1 MPILYVG
8 KRFRRSYINRLEE
21 ESVKQNAHQTIPFM
35 KLSGSGNDFI
45 LIDNRKRMLDA
56 KRASALSAKLCT
68 HRMSVGGDGLIL
80 IEPSRRADFRWR
92 LFNADGSEAEFSG
105 NGARCAARFAYLKR
119 IASKHMRFETLAGMI
134 EADMVAGVTRR
145 GEKPIYDQVKVRF
158 PDPKGLRLHL
168 RVGIDGSE
176 RDAHFID
183 TGVPHC
189 VYVVPD
195 PDALD
200 VVALGR
206 PTRHHALFQP
216 AGTNVNFISV
226 QDPHRIRIRTYERG
240 VEDET
245 LACGTGSIASALI
258 ASLVGKAESPVT
270 LVPQSGLKLTVHF
283 KSVGDSFTDVYLQ
296 GDARAVYE
304 GKILSDAWTF

>member
-1 MPILYVG
+1 M
-8 KRFRRSYINRLEE
+8 
-21 ESVKQNAHQTIPFM
+21 KQRAQQSKPIPFM

-45 LIDNRKRMLDA
+45 LIDNRKRVLNPT
-56 KRASALSAKLCT
+56 RASALSAKICA
-68 HRMSVGGDGLIL
+68 HRMSVGGDGVIL

-105 NGARCAARFAYLKR
+105 NGARCAARFAFLKR
-119 IASKHMRFETLAGMI
+119 IAPKQMRFETLAGLI
-134 EADMVAGVTRR
+134 DAEMVGGPTKRD
-145 GEKPIYDQVKVRF
+145 GKPVYDQVKVRF

-168 RVGIDGSE
+168 RIPINGDE
-176 RDAHFID
+176 REAHFVD

-189 VYVVPD
+189 VYIVPD

-200 VVALGR
+200 VVGIGR
-206 PTRHHALFQP
+206 PTRHHAFFQP
-216 AGTNVNFISV
+216 AGTNVNFISI
-226 QDPHRIRIRTYERG
+226 QDAHRIRIRTYERG

-270 LVPQSGLKLTVHF
+270 LIPQSGLNLTVHF
-283 KSVGDSFTDVYLQ
+283 TSVDDSFTDVYLQ

-304 GKILSDAWTF
+304 GTILPDAWMF

>member
-1 MPILYVG
+1 
-8 KRFRRSYINRLEE
+8 
-21 ESVKQNAHQTIPFM
+21 VKHGQQKPIPFM
-35 KLSGSGNDFI
+35 KLSGSGKRFF
-45 LIDNRKRMLDA
+45 LIDNRKRVVDP
-56 KRASALSAKLCT
+56 KRAGTLSAKVCA

-119 IASKHMRFETLAGMI
+119 IAPKHMQFETLAGLI
-134 EADMVAGVTRR
+134 EADMVASQTKR
-145 GEKPIYDQVKVRF
+145 GAKPVYDQVKVRF

-168 RVGIDGSE
+168 HVDVDGTE

-195 PDALD
+195 PDTVD
-200 VVALGR
+200 IVGIGR

-226 QDPHRIRIRTYERG
+226 RDPHQIRIRTYERG

-270 LVPQSGLKLTVHF
+270 LVPQSGLNLTVHF
-283 KSVGDSFTDVYLQ
+283 TSVGDTFTDVYLQ

-304 GKILSDAWTF
+304 GKILLDAWTYS

>member
-1 MPILYVG
+1 MRKEKP
-8 KRFRRSYINRLEE
+8 
-21 ESVKQNAHQTIPFM
+21 IPFM

-45 LIDNRKRMLDA
+45 LIDNRD
-56 KRASALSAKLCT
+56 RAVDPRRAGALSAKVCT

-80 IEPSRRADFRWR
+80 IERSRRADFRWR

-119 IASKHMRFETLAGMI
+119 IAPKQMRFETLAGFI
-134 EADMVAGVTRR
+134 EADMVPNSMKR
-145 GEKPIYDQVKVRF
+145 GTKLILDQVKIRF
-158 PDPKGLRLHL
+158 PNPKGLRLNL
-168 RVGIDGSE
+168 RVAVGETE
-176 RDAHFID
+176 REAHFVD

-189 VYVVPD
+189 VYVVDNPD
-195 PDALD
+195 KVD
-200 VVALGR
+200 VVGIGR
-206 PTRHHALFQP
+206 PTRHHVLFQP

-226 QDPHRIRIRTYERG
+226 LDPHRIRIRTYERG

-270 LVPQSGLKLTVHF
+270 LIPQSGLNLMVHF
-283 KSVGDSFTDVYLQ
+283 KSDGTTFTDVYLQ

-304 GKILSDAWTF
+304 GKILPDAWAY

>member
-1 MPILYVG
+1 
-8 KRFRRSYINRLEE
+8 
-21 ESVKQNAHQTIPFM
+21 M

-45 LIDNRKRMLDA
+45 LIDNRKRVVDP
-56 KRASALSAKLCT
+56 KRAGALSAKVCA

-119 IASKHMRFETLAGMI
+119 IAPKRMQFETLAGLI
-134 EADMVAGVTRR
+134 EADMVASQTKR
-145 GEKPIYDQVKVRF
+145 GAKPLYDQVKVRF

-168 RVGIDGSE
+168 RVAIDGTE

-195 PDALD
+195 PDTMD
-200 VVALGR
+200 IVGIGR
-206 PTRHHALFQP
+206 PTRHHALFHP

-226 QDPHRIRIRTYERG
+226 LDPHRIRIRTYERG

-270 LVPQSGLKLTVHF
+270 LVPQSGLHLTVHF
-283 KSVGDSFTDVYLQ
+283 TSVGDTFTDVYLQ

-304 GKILSDAWTF
+304 GMILPDAWAY